1 MLWVARGGAVQIALD
16 SLFLWLMVKGIGIMD
31 FQELGLTAE
40 LVRAVS
46 TLGFSTP
53 MPIQAK
59 AIPVLLNGRQ
69 DFVGLAQTG
78 TGKTGAFGLPLLQR
92 IDRSVPKPQ
101 AVILCPTRELCIQIT
116 EDMKQFA
123 RHMQGVSTV
132 AVYGGAS
139 IVTQMRQIKRGAH
152 IIAATPGR
160 LLDLLRRKAVNMA
173 HVSVA
178 ILDEADE
185 MLNMGFKEDID
196 RILEALP
203 QHRRI
208 WLFSATMPAGVAA
221 IAARYLTDPVK
232 ITVGGKHRSPK
243 NIAHTCYT
251 IREKDRY
258 AALKRI
264 LDFSPGIFGLV
275 FCRTRKQTQ
284 EVAARLMQDGY
295 DADALHGDLSQ
306 GQRDYVMQKF
316 RRTSIRI
323 LVATDVAA
331 RGLDVDDITHVIH
344 YNLPDET
351 ELYTHRSGR
360 TARAGKHGASIALVN
375 MKEKYR
381 IRSIEK
387 RCKIHFDSGELPDG
401 PAICKRQILNQVEKL
416 VDTEVNEAAI
426 ADYLPAVYEALNG
439 MDKEAL
445 IKRLVSSEFNRF
457 FEYYRHAGDINIK
470 PRKTT
475 GRREFPAAKPKPRA
489 KSRIKGRKTQRFFIN
504 VGRLD
509 KINAGAIVRLICDH
523 SGIRSNMIG
532 QIDLKREF
540 SFFEVEQRAADKVRQ
555 SVKNTRLDGRAVK
568 VQAVLEKKHSSQTAG
583 NRPRQNRHR
592 RHYAAAM

>member
-1 MLWVARGGAVQIALD
+1 
-16 SLFLWLMVKGIGIMD
+16 MD
-31 FQELGLTAE
+31 FKELGLNAE

-46 TLGFSTP
+46 ALGFETP

-59 AIPVLLNGRQ
+59 AIPLLLNGRQ

-92 IDRSVPKPQ
+92 IDRSVLKPQ

-116 EDMKQFA
+116 DDLKQFS
-123 RHMQGVSTV
+123 RHMKGVHTV

-152 IIAATPGR
+152 IITATPGR
-160 LLDLLRRKAVNMA
+160 LLDLLQRKAINMA
-173 HVSVA
+173 QVSVA

-196 RILEALP
+196 RILGALP

-208 WLFSATMPAGVAA
+208 WLFSATMPAGVAT

-232 ITVGGKHRSPK
+232 ITVGGKHSSPK

-264 LDFSPGIFGLV
+264 LDYSPGIFGLV

-306 GQRDYVMQKF
+306 AQRDYVMQKF
-316 RRTSIRI
+316 RRASIRI

-344 YNLPDET
+344 YNLPDEV
-351 ELYTHRSGR
+351 EVYTHRSGR
-360 TARAGKHGASIALVN
+360 TARAGKHGASLALIN

-381 IRSIEK
+381 IKAIEK
-387 RCKIHFDSGELPDG
+387 RCKIRFDFGKLPDG
-401 PAICKRQILNQVEKL
+401 PAICKKQLLNQVGKL
-416 VDTEVNEAAI
+416 VETEVNEAEI
-426 ADYLPAVYEALNG
+426 ADYLPAVYEALSG
-439 MDKEAL
+439 MDKEEL
-445 IKRLVSSEFNRF
+445 IKRVVSSEFNRF
-457 FEYYRHAGDINIK
+457 LEYYRHAVDINVKSRKKGSAEVRATQSKAYVK
-470 PRKTT
+470 PRKKAAAGT
-475 GRREFPAAKPKPRA
+475 GAAKLKPRG

-532 QIDLKREF
+532 EIDLKREF
-540 SFFEVEQRAADKVRQ
+540 SFFEVEQQAAGKVRQ
-555 SVKNTRLDGRAVK
+555 SVNNARLDGRAVK
-568 VQAVLEKKHSSQTAG
+568 VQEVLKNKHSSHTV
-583 NRPRQNRHR
+583 NSKRRHR
-592 RHYAAAM
+592 HAAAM